1 MKIDHVKGYIIEIIL
16 GHREAILIDKGPLA
30 VQNIYLSLMHVQGRT
45 KGGATGAVPPPGPV
59 RGGHCPPL
67 GYRLRKKGRK
77 NSEILFHSYYPKS

>member
-45 KGGATGAVPPPGPV
+45 KGGGNRGSAPPWACQGGALPPPGIPASKK
-59 RGGHCPPL
+59 
-67 GYRLRKKGRK
+67 RK
-77 NSEILFHSYYPKS
+77 EEL